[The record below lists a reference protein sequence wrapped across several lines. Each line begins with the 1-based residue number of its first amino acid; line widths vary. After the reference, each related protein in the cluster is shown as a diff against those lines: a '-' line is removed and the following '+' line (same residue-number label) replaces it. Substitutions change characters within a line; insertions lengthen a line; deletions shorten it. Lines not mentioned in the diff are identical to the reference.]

1 MNDLDRQDGLTDA
14 LRRLAEADRTMTTSP
29 AVEARLRSEVRSMG
43 GRSKAWNGGTLMAL
57 AAALT
62 ICVSVPA
69 IWWSNHDQTPST
81 SLATTAIPT
90 VREATTEFFPLFY
103 ASVPSSSGHIVRM
116 EVPRAS
122 LAQFGLAS
130 AHDMDRVTGTVI
142 ADVLVGDDG
151 LARAVRFVRPI
162 SQE

>member
-14 LRRLAEADRTMTTSP
+14 LRRLADADRTMAASP
-29 AVEARLRSEVRSMG
+29 GVEARLRAEVRSIR
-43 GRSKAWNGGTLMAL
+43 GRAKGWTGGTLLAL

-69 IWWSNHDQTPST
+69 LWWRTHGRPDSAVAPA
-81 SLATTAIPT
+81 ATQVA
-90 VREATTEFFPLFY
+90 RETTTEFFPLFY
-103 ASVPSSSGHIVRM
+103 GSVPSPSGHIIRM

-130 AHDMDRVTGTVI
+130 AHDMSLTTGTVI
-142 ADVLVGDDG
+142 ADVLVGEDG

-162 SQE
+162 PEE

>member
-1 MNDLDRQDGLTDA
+1 MNDLDRRDGLSAA
-14 LRRLAEADRTMTTSP
+14 LRRLAAADRTMTMSP
-29 AVEARLRSEVRSMG
+29 DVEARLRAEVRAMG
-43 GRSKAWNGGTLMAL
+43 GQAQAWNRGTLLAL
-57 AAALT
+57 AAAVS

-69 IWWSNHDQTPST
+69 LWWRSQAQPGSTGAPS
-81 SLATTAIPT
+81 ATTAA
-90 VREATTEFFPLFY
+90 REVTTEFFPLFY
-103 ASVPSSSGHIVRM
+103 GSLPSSSGHIVRM

-130 AHDMDRVTGTVI
+130 AHDLDRTTGTVV

>member
-1 MNDLDRQDGLTDA
+1 MNDLNRRDGLSEA

-43 GRSKAWNGGTLMAL
+43 GRSKAWSGGTLLAL
-57 AAALT
+57 AAAVT
-62 ICVSVPA
+62 ICASVPA
-69 IWWSNHDQTPST
+69 LWWRTHGQAPSP
-81 SLATTAIPT
+81 SLATSSLPVA
-90 VREATTEFFPLFY
+90 RETTTEFFPLFY
-103 ASVPSSSGHIVRM
+103 GSVPSSSGHIVRM

-130 AHDMDRVTGTVI
+130 AHDVDRTTGTVI